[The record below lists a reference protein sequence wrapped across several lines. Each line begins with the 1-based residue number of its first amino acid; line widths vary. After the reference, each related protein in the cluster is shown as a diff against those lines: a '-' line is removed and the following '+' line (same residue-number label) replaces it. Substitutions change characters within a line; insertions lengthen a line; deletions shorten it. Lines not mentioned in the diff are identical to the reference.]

1 MKNLSI
7 EKMESLNAGS
17 ACGTFTGAA
26 CAATVILLFS
36 AVFAPVA
43 ASTAI
48 YCGLGLA
55 GCEKL

>member
-1 MKNLSI
+1 MKKLSI
-7 EKMESLNAGS
+7 ERIEGINGGS

-48 YCGLGLA
+48 YCGAGLV
-55 GCEKL
+55 GCNEL